1 MQVKSTS
8 TGRFETSNASRYL
21 QQLCKHFAHKVD
33 VTYDETSGEVAL
45 PIGPARL
52 RADSDAL
59 VVEVEAPD
67 AAGLERAQGVI
78 DSHLVRFAFREEFE
92 KMDWTPAS

>member
-1 MQVKSTS
+1 M
-8 TGRFETSNASRYL
+8 RW
-21 QQLCKHFAHKVD
+21 
-33 VTYDETSGEVAL
+33 
-45 PIGPARL
+45 
-52 RADSDAL
+52 